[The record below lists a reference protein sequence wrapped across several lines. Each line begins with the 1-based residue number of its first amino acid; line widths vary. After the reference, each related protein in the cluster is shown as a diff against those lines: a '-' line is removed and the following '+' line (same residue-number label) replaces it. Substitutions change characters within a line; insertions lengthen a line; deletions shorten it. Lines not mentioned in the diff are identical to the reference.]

1 MRRMSVIS
9 RLKTLVLAM
18 LACVLLA
25 LIAPLFLATRVV
37 DEPFSGYSVLASPRD
52 LHVVAKPVRLSA
64 APDLTLTRGV
74 LYADGNAALGTPI
87 SRFVLDGPVF
97 YLNASGLAAT
107 AGFDG
112 DVVGPEAAATA
123 ALLEQFKSLA
133 FDTLTIRRGTLYV
146 MTSGGPAETIAD
158 IQAEVAGS
166 RKGHVSGKGSFI
178 LRGQR
183 LTFEVSL
190 VPPADKAAAPLWLSK
205 LTLKGLLID
214 ATFDGS
220 IDVSG
225 DLKVQ
230 GYTELTAASLR
241 RIVRWLGPPVPI
253 SEGLNAVSLKG
264 QLSWARGTVTVEKA
278 KVSVD
283 GADAVGTVGFSYG
296 GEHPAI
302 DGTLA
307 FNTLDLTPYFEALRS
322 QSYVF
327 DRHTWV
333 WSAFDFSFPLLT
345 YFDADLRLSAA
356 SLAFKG
362 VPLGRSAASIA
373 VRSGKLSANI
383 VELELP
389 TGTASGRLTA
399 DVSEFPPRY
408 ALRGKIDNFEP
419 AAAAAWLTGLPLLSG
434 RSVLKVDLKSAGQT
448 PREVLK
454 GLTGK
459 VGLSLAENG
468 KLGLDLR
475 AIRPGT
481 ERVANPLQLVK
492 GATSIDALQARAN
505 LVDGLLVAEHVEARA
520 AAHTISASG
529 SANLLDH
536 TLDLRLLVEPAREK
550 AGLPPDAA
558 GSASLSLSGPW
569 AQPRLRQEPIG
580 GPMAR

>member
-1 MRRMSVIS
+1 MSVIS
-9 RLKTLVLAM
+9 RLKTLVLAT

-25 LIAPLFLATRVV
+25 LIAPLFLPTRVV

-64 APDLTLTRGV
+64 APDLTLSRGV

-97 YLNASGLAAT
+97 YLNVSGFGAA
-107 AGFDG
+107 GLDG
-112 DVVGPEAAATA
+112 DVMGPEAAATA
-123 ALLEQFKSLA
+123 ALLEQFMSMA
-133 FDTLTIRRGTLYV
+133 FDVLTIRRGTLYV
-146 MTSGGPAETIAD
+146 MTANGPAETIAD
-158 IQAEVAGS
+158 IQAEVTAS
-166 RKGHVSGKGSFI
+166 RKGPASGRGSFL

-183 LTFEVSL
+183 LTFEASL
-190 VPPADKAAAPLWLSK
+190 VPPADKAAAQLWLSK
-205 LTLKGLLID
+205 FTLKGPLID

-220 IDVSG
+220 IDVAG

-241 RIVRWLGPPVPI
+241 RIVRWFGPPVPI
-253 SEGLNAVSLKG
+253 AEGLNAVSLKG

-283 GADAVGTVGFSYG
+283 GSEAVGTVGFAYW

-307 FNTLDLTPYFEALRS
+307 FNTFDLTPYFEALRS

-327 DRHTWV
+327 DRHTWS
-333 WSAFDFSFPLLT
+333 WSAFDFSFPILS

-373 VRSGKLSANI
+373 LRSGKLIANI

-389 TGTASGRLTA
+389 TGTASGRITA

-408 ALRGKIDNFEP
+408 ALRGKLDNFEP
-419 AAAAAWLTGLPLLSG
+419 APAAAWLTGLPLLSG
-434 RSVLKVDLKSAGQT
+434 RSVLKVDLKTAGQT
-448 PREVLK
+448 PTEVLK
-454 GLTGK
+454 GLTGN
-459 VGLSLAENG
+459 VGLSLAESG

-475 AIRPGT
+475 AIRSGM
-481 ERVANPLQLVK
+481 EGLANPSQLVK
-492 GATSIDALQARAN
+492 GATSIDTLEARAN
-505 LVDGLLVAEHVEARA
+505 LVDGLLVVEHVQAKA
-520 AAHTISASG
+520 VAHTIRASG
-529 SANLLDH
+529 SANLLDQ
-536 TLDLRLLVEPAREK
+536 TLDLRLLVQPVPGEK
-550 AGLPPDAA
+550 ASLAPDAA
-558 GSASLSLSGPW
+558 GSASLRLGGPW
-569 AQPRLRQEPIG
+569 ALPSVRREPVG
-580 GPMAR
+580 DPTAR